1 MYLFRAA
8 WAIEC
13 GAPAAGWRRAAPHAL
28 PPCPHSPQA
37 PLSLADGGDCGQDAG
52 YAVNVRG
59 VLVVS
64 QLLAKGMVERGSGSI
79 VNVSSQSS
87 LRVLQDHTT

>member
-1 MYLFRAA
+1 M
-8 WAIEC
+8 
-13 GAPAAGWRRAAPHAL
+13 
-28 PPCPHSPQA
+28 
-37 PLSLADGGDCGQDAG
+37 
-52 YAVNVRG
+52 NVRG